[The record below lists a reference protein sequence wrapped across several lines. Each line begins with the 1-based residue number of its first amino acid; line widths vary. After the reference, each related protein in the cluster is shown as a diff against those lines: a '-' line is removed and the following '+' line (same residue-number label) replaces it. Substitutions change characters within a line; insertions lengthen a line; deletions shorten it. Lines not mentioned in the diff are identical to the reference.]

1 MVCPANT
8 DFGENGIL
16 SSSIPLCSVSATMEN
31 PKARAAVTD
40 PNQITGIYVGFASL
54 KGGGQ

>member
-1 MVCPANT
+1 MVSPANAG
-8 DFGENGIL
+8 FGENRIL
-16 SSSIPLCSVSATMEN
+16 SSSIPLCSMSADMEN

-40 PNQITGIYVGFASL
+40 PNQITSIYVGFASL